1 MGDIHDRNS
10 RVASLPLNL
19 MVLIVSYLDDVGD
32 IARVTR
38 TSRLLYYMTL
48 PQLYEKVSLRSYE
61 EMRYVNGR
69 PEGYGSGSPFSMGLN
84 GLVTKNVASFV
95 RNFRIWGE
103 WKETDLDELSKG
115 RVPDTTMMLN
125 IVVRAAVDKMV
136 KLESFSWELST
147 KPLKT
152 VYHGLALQTSLT
164 SLAIKFPSSR
174 VPRPTVVIPP
184 MPNLRYFRAEGMDP
198 LCYPDDISVLLAGS
212 RKLEDLRLHWSPRM
226 RKEAEPSLSLHT
238 YFGKCFAAQYR
249 IPLKHIA
256 LQNFYGP
263 NNSEFDRIYDVKKL
277 DSVTLINSLG
287 GANGNPLTVYFDDT
301 WNMTHPDLS
310 LSVKM
315 MRSDAIGRPHVD
327 LISRSSGLEELY
339 LIDPKNNLW
348 SQSMS
353 GTPAT
358 VEPSLA
364 TPSFTPKQSPDFE
377 THLLGKDYLHAI
389 TSKQGSTMRHL
400 LLSDQWSLSAENLSL
415 LVRSCPNLSQ
425 LGLAVEK
432 NNPHFLRL
440 LIPFLPKLF
449 ALRLLNHRNT
459 WSADTDID
467 LDAADDDAHICGI
480 GRDSWQAG
488 YRNLKW
494 IGVGERVFEL
504 GNVYQMEGER
514 GEMESRRQV
523 RRVSLS
529 AVKHVEIWKLDAM
542 EI

>member
-1 MGDIHDRNS
+1 MKRTGIVGLS
-10 RVASLPLNL
+10 RAVRALNL
-19 MVLIVSYLDDVGD
+19 QTQDPVETDFAASSIGSLNMDFLESIYLAASGADLPVEKREVD
-32 IARVTR
+32 IKDRFRIYFPTHDTVAASTGGTQNGGTVCFQSKWYNSDTSPKTLFRDYQSTR
-38 TSRLLYYMTL
+38 TGLLSHNKILFSRS
-48 PQLYEKVSLRSYE
+48 QKQAWA
-61 EMRYVNGR
+61 YVGGANI
-69 PEGYGSGSPFSMGLN
+69 SGS
-84 GLVTKNVASFV
+84 A
-95 RNFRIWGE
+95 WG
-103 WKETDLDELSKG
+103 K
-115 RVPDTTMMLN
+115 
-125 IVVRAAVDKMV
+125 AFFDKA
-136 KLESFSWELST
+136 
-147 KPLKT
+147 KT
-152 VYHGLALQTSLT
+152 
-164 SLAIKFPSSR
+164 
-174 VPRPTVVIPP
+174 
-184 MPNLRYFRAEGMDP
+184 
-198 LCYPDDISVLLAGS
+198 
-212 RKLEDLRLHWSPRM
+212 
-226 RKEAEPSLSLHT
+226 LHT
-238 YFGKCFAAQYR
+238 YFGKCFAAQYQ

-277 DSVTLINSLG
+277 ESVTLINSLG

-400 LLSDQWSLSAENLSL
+400 LLSDQWSLSAEDLSL

-425 LGLAVEK
+425 LGLAVEM

-459 WSADTDID
+459 WNADTDMD
-467 LDAADDDAHICGI
+467 LVAADDDAHICGI

-504 GNVYQMEGER
+504 GNVCQMEGER
-514 GEMESRRQV
+514 GEIESRRQV